1 MSDRIKG
8 HKLRGI
14 KMKSYTITV
23 NGNVY
28 QVTVEENTAQ
38 NMAAAPAPASAPVPA
53 AAPAPASA
61 PATAA
66 QQAAGSIRVE
76 APMMGKILDIRV
88 AVGQAVKRGD
98 CLFVLEAMKMEN
110 EIVSPEDGTVA
121 SINANKGDTVESGT
135 VLATLS

>member
-1 MSDRIKG
+1 
-8 HKLRGI
+8 
-14 KMKSYTITV
+14 MKSYTITV

-38 NMAAAPAPASAPVPA
+38 NIAAAPAPASAPVPA
-53 AAPAPASA
+53 PAPAPAAAAPAPA

>member
-1 MSDRIKG
+1 
-8 HKLRGI
+8 
-14 KMKSYTITV
+14 MKSYTITV

-110 EIVSPEDGTVA
+110 EIVSPEDGTIA

>member
-1 MSDRIKG
+1 
-8 HKLRGI
+8 
-14 KMKSYTITV
+14 MKSYTITV

-38 NMAAAPAPASAPVPA
+38 NMAAA
-53 AAPAPASA
+53 APAPA

>member
-1 MSDRIKG
+1 
-8 HKLRGI
+8 
-14 KMKSYTITV
+14 MKSYTITV